1 MADKLVLTEDEA
13 LELLSFLVMSARTM
27 VDEPNEYAPL
37 RLLTAA
43 GRLGDFIKSRASDET
58 QQFIAGPLKAI
69 PQTATRMADPEGY
82 TAGLDALCTA
92 MGDHLV
98 RHFGLERGS
107 HA

>member
-1 MADKLVLTEDEA
+1 MSEHWVLSEDEA

-43 GRLGDFIKSRASDET
+43 KRLADFIKDRASGET
-58 QQFIAGPLKAI
+58 QQFVVGPLQAI

-82 TAGLDALCTA
+82 VAGLDALCAATA
-92 MGDHLV
+92 SHLV
-98 RHFGLERGS
+98 AHFGLERGTP
-107 HA
+107 

>member
-1 MADKLVLTEDEA
+1 MSENLVLSEDEA

-43 GRLGDFIKSRASDET
+43 GRLGEFIKARSSAGTRELIS
-58 QQFIAGPLKAI
+58 GPLQQW

-82 TAGLDALCTA
+82 TARLDALCA
-92 MGDHLV
+92 AVAGHLV
-98 RHFGLERGS
+98 RHFGLDRRDT
-107 HA
+107 